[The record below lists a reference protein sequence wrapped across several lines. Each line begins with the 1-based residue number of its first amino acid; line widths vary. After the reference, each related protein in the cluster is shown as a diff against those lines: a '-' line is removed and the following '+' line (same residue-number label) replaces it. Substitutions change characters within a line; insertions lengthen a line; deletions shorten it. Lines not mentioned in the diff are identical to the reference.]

1 MKNGAMMSAFKVEVM
16 ALFDFHPGIS
26 GRENSEGTMEG
37 KNKIYKNRGELVF
50 ETLKQEILDLEL
62 KPGQIISENEICE
75 KFGVSRTPV
84 REAVRRLQEQGFV
97 NSVPYSG
104 TQVTLLNLD
113 NIKQMIYMRV
123 AVETMVMRDFMEI
136 ATPLWLEEVH
146 HMIRSQEA
154 LIQEKRFEPEQ
165 FYRMDADMHAVWF
178 RATGKK
184 KLWDMIQAQ
193 QLHYTRFRMLD
204 FVTETD
210 FTRIIKEHTELFKLM
225 EKKDI
230 KGLEQALKE
239 HLYYST
245 KRMKYQIEVEYKDY
259 FEQEEEEN

>member
-1 MKNGAMMSAFKVEVM
+1 
-16 ALFDFHPGIS
+16 
-26 GRENSEGTMEG
+26 MEG
-37 KNKIYKNRGELVF
+37 KTKTYKNRGELVF

-75 KFGVSRTPV
+75 RFGVSRTPV

-123 AVETMVMRDFMEI
+123 AVETMVMRDFMDM
-136 ATPLWLEEVH
+136 ATPLWIEEVRY
-146 HMIRSQEA
+146 MIRKQQA
-154 LIQEKRFEPEQ
+154 LIQEKGFEPEQ
-165 FYRMDADMHAVWF
+165 FYRMDAQMHAIWYQ
-178 RATGKK
+178 ATGKK

-210 FTRIIKEHTELFKLM
+210 FTRIIREHTELFDLL

-230 KGLEQALKE
+230 QGLERSLRE
-239 HLYYST
+239 HLYYSM

-259 FEQEEEEN
+259 FEQEEQED